1 MAISYPLSTPTTS
14 GQQSIRI
21 TANSVV
27 AVSRSPFTRAIQA
40 QVHQG
45 QWWDLQVTIMS
56 GQREDIEP
64 WTAFLMKLNGQE
76 GTFLLGDDVNS
87 NPRGA
92 ADGAPLIDGAL
103 QVGNEIDIKGASLGT
118 TNYLMEGDWIGFNQ
132 LTIPRLYKV
141 LEDVDSDGSGD
152 LTVTIWPNVNSAT
165 SPANGAAVAM
175 QSPKGMF
182 RLAGN
187 AMPYAIRRGT
197 VYELSFRAISEV

>member
-1 MAISYPLSTPTTS
+1 MAITYPLTTPTTS
-14 GQQSIRI
+14 GQQSIKI
-21 TANSVV
+21 TPNSVV
-27 AVSRSPFTRAIQA
+27 AVSRSPFTRAIQV

-45 QWWDLQVTIMS
+45 QGWDFQVTIMS
-56 GQREDIEP
+56 GQRVDLEP
-64 WTAFLMKLNGQE
+64 WVAFLQKLNGQE
-76 GTFLLGDDVNS
+76 GTFKLGDDVNS

-103 QVGNEIDIKGASLGT
+103 QVGNEINIKGASNGT

-132 LTIPRLYKV
+132 ATIPRLYKV
-141 LEDVDSDGSGD
+141 LADVDSDGSGN

-165 SPANGAAVAM
+165 SPADGAIVTT
-175 QSPKGMF
+175 QSPKGIF

-187 AMPYAIRRGT
+187 AMPYTIRRGT